1 MFIYLLYFSLN
12 PESACKQDHL
22 LARLKVV
29 VEAISANSKGNSKFH
44 SISFKCKIVM
54 GNFQNFMVRFVRR
67 QANLLIH
74 SLIRT
79 YRFYASSEL
88 FECISFCIYALV
100 MNKMK

>member
-54 GNFQNFMVRFVRR
+54 GNFQNFMVRESNGTNHV
-67 QANLLIH
+67 
-74 SLIRT
+74 SLTPMRKILKKE
-79 YRFYASSEL
+79 S
-88 FECISFCIYALV
+88 
-100 MNKMK
+100 